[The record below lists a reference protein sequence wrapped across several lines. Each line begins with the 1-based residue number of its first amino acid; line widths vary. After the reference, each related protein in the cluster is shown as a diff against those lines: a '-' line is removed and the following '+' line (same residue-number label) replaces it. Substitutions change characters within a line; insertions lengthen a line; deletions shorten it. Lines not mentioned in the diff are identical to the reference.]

1 MKNINI
7 LNSINPNLKKVS
19 KISSKYNTV
28 GYHVFTLETLFGSHT
43 YCRNFAPLSGIN
55 EESATGTS
63 NGALACYLFK
73 YINTEMG
80 CDYSYFMEQGYT
92 MKKPS
97 EIIVEL
103 VVEGKEVNGVKVGG
117 KVLNLSELIVEI

>member
-1 MKNINI
+1 
-7 LNSINPNLKKVS
+7 
-19 KISSKYNTV
+19 
-28 GYHVFTLETLFGSHT
+28 
-43 YCRNFAPLSGIN
+43 
-55 EESATGTS
+55 
-63 NGALACYLFK
+63 
-73 YINTEMG
+73 
-80 CDYSYFMEQGYT
+80 MEQGYS